1 VPVRR
6 LAALATL
13 VLLAAA
19 VVVIVLV
26 VLRGELRGFLLLSL
40 VGLAIVAAWEGV
52 RRRGPARVIL
62 LLLALALLVASV
74 VVALAGRVFVD
85 GLLVVALVSAAA
97 VAQKRAFSLHL
108 DLGRAERPQRPVVL
122 WNAKSG
128 GGKALA
134 VGLADEARARGIEPI
149 ELKPGDDLEQLARD
163 AVAGGA
169 DALAAAGGDGTQA
182 IVASVAAEYGLP
194 FACIPAGTRNHF
206 ALDLGVDRDDV
217 VGALDAFVT
226 GGERRVDLAAVNG
239 RTFVNN
245 VSLGL
250 YAVAVQRE
258 GYRDAKLRTILD
270 TVPDVLGPRPA
281 TSDLT
286 LRWTGPDG
294 RQHDTAVVVLVSNN
308 VYRLG
313 RVVSSGTRPRIDE
326 GLLGIAVLGPPPG
339 VRPGGRTRQPWW
351 LWSTD
356 TFEVDSP
363 DPVPAGVDGEA
374 LVLDPPLRFTVRHR
388 VLRVRIA
395 PQHPGASPSAA
406 QPEGLRDG
414 VRMVLQLAAGRDP
427 DAVLAR
433 RPVG

>member
-1 VPVRR
+1 VPARR

-13 VLLAAA
+13 TFLAAA
-19 VVVIVLV
+19 FVVVVLV
-26 VLRGELRGFLLLSL
+26 ALRGELRGFLLLAL
-40 VGLAIVAAWEGV
+40 VVLAIFAAWEGV
-52 RRRGPARVIL
+52 RRRGPARVTL

-85 GLLVVALVSAAA
+85 GLLVVALVSAAS
-97 VAQKRAFSLHL
+97 VAQKRAFSLHV
-108 DLGRAERPQRPVVL
+108 DLGRAERPLHPVVL

-134 VGLADEARARGIEPI
+134 VGLAEEARTRGIEPI
-149 ELKPGDDLEQLARD
+149 ELRPGDDLEQLARG
-163 AVAGGA
+163 AVARGA

-182 IVASVAAEYGLP
+182 IVASVAADHGLP

-217 VGALDAFVT
+217 VGALDAFVS

-250 YAVAVQRE
+250 YAVAVQQE

-270 TVPDVLGPRPA
+270 TVPDLLGPVPA
-281 TSDLT
+281 TGALT
-286 LRWTGPDG
+286 LRWTGPDA
-294 RQHDTAVVVLVSNN
+294 RQHESAVVVLVSNN

-326 GLLGIAVLGPPPG
+326 GLLGVAVLGPPPG
-339 VRPGGRTRQPWW
+339 VRPGGRPRQPWW

-406 QPEGLRDG
+406 QPEGFRDG
-414 VRMVLQLAAGRDP
+414 VRMLLHLAAGRDP